1 MHYLVFVLQSVL
13 SEELLISLNFV
24 NLHQLADVEKFMFS
38 FHAAPGLLVS
48 PVESSSGSSSTSPSS
63 AASSFAY
70 ASLANVIPNTVTST
84 EGFPPT
90 PSSVYSHPANLQWNE
105 RMADFR
111 LQRVPAL

>member
-1 MHYLVFVLQSVL
+1 MF
-13 SEELLISLNFV
+13 
-24 NLHQLADVEKFMFS
+24 EKFIFS